1 MSDVQDLV
9 NEAFVIFN
17 DFMQKCL
24 SHNIAIKNQFE
35 ILKCGPRITFHCE
48 NIELKNDKC
57 WPVKS
62 FSTVLC
68 SKKDLTL
75 WTATLNCILMNL
87 ETITC
92 NE

>member
-24 SHNIAIKNQFE
+24 SSNIAIKNQFE
-35 ILKCGPRITFHCE
+35 ILKCGPRITFVCE
-48 NIELKNDKC
+48 NIECKNDKC

-75 WTATLNCILMNL
+75 WRVTLNCILMNL
-87 ETITC
+87 EKITC

>member
-1 MSDVQDLV
+1 MSDVTDLA

-24 SHNIAIKNQFE
+24 CHDIAVKNQFE
-35 ILKCGPRITFHCE
+35 ILKSGIRITFHCE
-48 NIELKNDKC
+48 RIECKNDKC

-62 FSTVLC
+62 FSTLLC
-68 SKKDLTL
+68 SKKDLNL
-75 WTATLNCILMNL
+75 WTVTLNCIYMNL
-87 ETITC
+87 KAITH